1 MESRTIY
8 FTIRVDVTLPD
19 GYEDLTT
26 GDIANNIK
34 SLDIQLNET
43 NPIVLDDV
51 TISDINDEC

>member
-8 FTIRVDVTLPD
+8 LTVRVDVTLPN

-26 GDIANNIK
+26 GDIADNIE
-34 SLDIQLNET
+34 SLDIQLNEI

-51 TISDINDEC
+51 TICDINDEC